1 MDRAVVIHPNFPPG
15 RRIVAG
21 SDIHGNLP
29 FFRALLDKIALT
41 PEDILVLVGDL
52 LEKGQESL
60 TLLRYVMDLCRTHT
74 VYPLCGNCDGLVYRF
89 FQGDELDRRLQ
100 AVGSLA
106 AGMSG
111 GDEGAN
117 RLRQWGGVE

>member
-15 RRIVAG
+15 RRIVAV

-29 FFRALLDKIALT
+29 FFRALLGKIALT

-60 TLLRYVMDLCRTHT
+60 TCLLYTSRCV
-74 VYPLCGNCDGLVYRF
+74 
-89 FQGDELDRRLQ
+89 
-100 AVGSLA
+100 
-106 AGMSG
+106 
-111 GDEGAN
+111 
-117 RLRQWGGVE
+117 